1 MKKLP
6 EVEEAKTLMIEAT
19 DWSLFRWLF
28 EKRRVRE
35 TADQANAALDRL
47 NQAVKSRWSSD
58 VKAAYK
64 ELAPKAGGAA
74 GRRTGEPASQITD
87 PQIRLYAKKVKQ
99 ADDAARR
106 ARIDA
111 EETFDEAER
120 LLNTALAREGCQ
132 KAIHQWELDEKAIRA
147 AEAPPGSTAHGL
159 HQSEDSHAWRSSR
172 QAVIWHS
179 ATIYPRQP
187 ITIDPTTP
195 DPTSVHSISTL
206 S

>member
-6 EVEEAKTLMIEAT
+6 AVEEAKALMIEAT

-35 TADQANAALDRL
+35 TADQANAALDKL
-47 NQAVKSRWSSD
+47 NKAVKSRWSSD
-58 VKAAYK
+58 VKAAHN
-64 ELAPKAGGAA
+64 ELTPKAGGAA
-74 GRRTGEPASQITD
+74 GRRTVEPASQITDPQISNPQISD

-111 EETFDEAER
+111 QETFDEAER

-147 AEAPPGSTAHGL
+147 AEAPPGSTA
-159 HQSEDSHAWRSSR
+159 QDSTKARFSR
-172 QAVIWHS
+172 LAV
-179 ATIYPRQP
+179 
-187 ITIDPTTP
+187 
-195 DPTSVHSISTL
+195 
-206 S
+206 

>member
-6 EVEEAKTLMIEAT
+6 EVEEAKALMIEAT

-28 EKRRVRE
+28 EKRRVRD
-35 TADQANAALDRL
+35 TADRANAALHKL
-47 NQAVKSRWSSD
+47 NKAVKSRWNSD

-64 ELAPKAGGAA
+64 ALSPKAGGAT
-74 GRRTGEPASQITD
+74 GRGEPASQIADAQIIDSQIID
-87 PQIRLYAKKVKQ
+87 PHIRLYAKKVKQ

-147 AEAPPGSTAHGL
+147 AEVPRDSTARGSTERGSTAH
-159 HQSEDSHAWRSSR
+159 DSTKAKLSR
-172 QAVIWHS
+172 LAV
-179 ATIYPRQP
+179 
-187 ITIDPTTP
+187 
-195 DPTSVHSISTL
+195 
-206 S
+206 

>member
-1 MKKLP
+1 
-6 EVEEAKTLMIEAT
+6 MIEAT

-35 TADQANAALDRL
+35 TADQANAALDKL
-47 NQAVKSRWSSD
+47 NKAVKTRWSSD
-58 VKAAYK
+58 VKVAYN

-74 GRRTGEPASQITD
+74 GRRTVAPASSIINPQILD
-87 PQIRLYAKKVKQ
+87 PQIIGAQIRLYAKKVKQ

-132 KAIHQWELDEKAIRA
+132 KAIHQWALDEKAIRA
-147 AEAPPGSTAHGL
+147 AEASPDSTEHGSTVR
-159 HQSEDSHAWRSSR
+159 ESSKAKLSR
-172 QAVIWHS
+172 LAV
-179 ATIYPRQP
+179 
-187 ITIDPTTP
+187 
-195 DPTSVHSISTL
+195 
-206 S
+206 

>member
-6 EVEEAKTLMIEAT
+6 EVEEARALMIEAT

-35 TADQANAALDRL
+35 TADQANAALDKL
-47 NQAVKSRWSSD
+47 NKAVKSRWSSD
-58 VKAAYK
+58 VKAAYNG
-64 ELAPKAGGAA
+64 LGPKAGSAP
-74 GRRTGEPASQITD
+74 RRRAGEPASQITDSQVTDSQIID

-111 EETFDEAER
+111 EATFDEAER

-147 AEAPPGSTAHGL
+147 AEAPPGSTAHGSNKAKL
-159 HQSEDSHAWRSSR
+159 SR
-172 QAVIWHS
+172 LAV
-179 ATIYPRQP
+179 
-187 ITIDPTTP
+187 
-195 DPTSVHSISTL
+195 
-206 S
+206 